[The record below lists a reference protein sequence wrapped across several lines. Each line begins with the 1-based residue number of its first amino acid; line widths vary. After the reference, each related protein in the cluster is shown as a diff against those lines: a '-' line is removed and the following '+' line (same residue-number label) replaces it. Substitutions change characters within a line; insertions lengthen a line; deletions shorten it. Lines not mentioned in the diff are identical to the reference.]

1 MDGAWQVPLVPLLPQ
16 ADVDE
21 ERRRGLAVAL
31 EERVRLRRRD
41 LVDLGAGRGKKL
53 PVARHYFREYSD
65 TEAAGAEKRLLAAHR
80 ERDGPCPR
88 NETCDSGP
96 RSAVRG
102 YRGAVSPFARVVA
115 CTAAAGAAAAVVVV
129 GVVALQTDPVGAA
142 APAPKE
148 RKGAPPLTL
157 ELGVR
162 TDPQATGLRRAA
174 RLYAAG
180 KHAAAGRAFERID
193 SVEGRVGEAFATWP
207 VGTVDRMNRLA
218 GLHAQ
223 DAVVQL
229 NLGVALFWS
238 GLAGAREAWR
248 AAAASDPDSAY
259 AVAAGNLLHPEYAPG
274 LPIFVTTARPPAALD
289 GLAPPAQLEL
299 LRRNAARSIDAKLLY
314 GIALQKLGRQR
325 SAERVFTSAAREAPA
340 DAEAQVAAAVGR
352 FDKARPAEAFS
363 RLGPLTRRFPD
374 RATVRFHL
382 GLLLLWSG
390 EVKAAK
396 TQLDRAVSVEP
407 GSPLARQAQTYLDE
421 LARAGV

>member
-1 MDGAWQVPLVPLLPQ
+1 M
-16 ADVDE
+16 
-21 ERRRGLAVAL
+21 
-31 EERVRLRRRD
+31 
-41 LVDLGAGRGKKL
+41 
-53 PVARHYFREYSD
+53 
-65 TEAAGAEKRLLAAHR
+65 
-80 ERDGPCPR
+80 
-88 NETCDSGP
+88 
-96 RSAVRG
+96 RG

-142 APAPKE
+142 APSPKE
-148 RKGAPPLTL
+148 RKGAPPLSL

-162 TDPQATGLRRAA
+162 TDPQARALRRAA
-174 RLYAAG
+174 QLYAAG
-180 KHAAAGRAFERID
+180 KRAAAGRAFERID

-299 LRRNAARSIDAKLLY
+299 LRRNAARSIDGKLLY

-396 TQLDRAVSVEP
+396 TQLDRAVLVEP
-407 GSPLARQAQTYLDE
+407 GSPLARQARTYLDE